1 MADLKSSFVSS
12 LHNVLMNNI
21 LLAQRFLKSRE
32 KISALFDVE
41 QLLFIL
47 KCDNSLTSF
56 IAFIALFYKTE

>member
-1 MADLKSSFVSS
+1 
-12 LHNVLMNNI
+12 MNNI

-56 IAFIALFYKTE
+56 IAFIALFYKTEWIY